1 MKFKFIKQQLMEAAN
16 PDNGGGGGKLVID
29 GQDTNIQ
36 VTPIVEP
43 PVPAVDPQPHNPV
56 VPPVVPPV
64 NPPTDPKPDTPPA
77 NGTSGVVIQIENEN
91 GIADYILD
99 EHGNATQDGVIVYT
113 KEQLEASSNDT
124 PPNEPEDIH
133 TLISTVSGIELL
145 DEDNQPILFKDG
157 VEGLAER
164 EVFVKNTFYKKG
176 QEEALDTIFSQ
187 NPDLLEMYS
196 YKTKHGSLD
205 GFIRQTNYGELTIDD
220 NTSTDAL
227 KSIMRDHLLSLGNDS
242 KTVEKLIKLSE
253 NEETL
258 RLDALESLE
267 ILKANKL
274 EQDKQ
279 IIKQQQELAIQQ
291 EQELNNYYGV
301 QVDAKGNVID
311 LNKEG
316 SVYDKIVKT
325 GKIGNIFIPKEG
337 LKIEKDGK
345 PVRLTRN
352 DLFAYFYNPVA
363 EQNGVQYTQ
372 SEIDESKRMR
382 DTDNIL
388 IQGIRNL
395 TGGDLRALEETM
407 KNVIRIKDAKK
418 IINMTNG
425 KPKPAAPSGNID
437 AQVKKGTAQIII
449 G

>member
-1 MKFKFIKQQLMEAAN
+1 MKFNLSYCKQLMDVAN
-16 PDNGGGGGKLVID
+16 PDNGGGGGVVVID
-29 GQDTNIQ
+29 GLDTEIKIKGDTKPD
-36 VTPIVEP
+36 VTVPPVEP
-43 PVPAVDPQPHNPV
+43 IEPV
-56 VPPVVPPV
+56 VPPVEPT
-64 NPPTDPKPDTPPA
+64 NPNPDTPPA
-77 NGTSGVVIQIENEN
+77 NGTSRQVIQIENED

-113 KEQLEASSNDT
+113 KDQLDMGSGDA
-124 PPNEPEDIH
+124 PNPADVQDIH
-133 TLISTVSGIELL
+133 ALISNVSGIELL
-145 DEDNQPILFKDG
+145 DENEQPILFKEG

-176 QEEALDTIFSQ
+176 QEEALDTVFSQ

-196 YKTKHGSLD
+196 YKAKHGSLE
-205 GFIRQTNYGELTIDD
+205 GYVKQTDYASLTIDD
-220 NTSTDAL
+220 NTSTEVL
-227 KSIMRDHLLSLGNDS
+227 KSIMRDHLLSIGNDV
-242 KTVEKLIKLSE
+242 KTIDRLIKLSE

-267 ILKANKL
+267 VLKTNKL

-279 IIKQQQELAIQQ
+279 IIKQQQALAVQQ
-291 EQELNNYYGV
+291 EQELNDYYGV
-301 QVDAKGNVID
+301 KVDAKGNVID
-311 LNKEG
+311 LNKQD

-337 LKIEKDGK
+337 LKIERDGK

-425 KPKPAAPSGNID
+425 KPTPSKPSTNID
-437 AQVKKGTAQIII
+437 AQVKKGTAQIIMQ
-449 G
+449 